1 MDLRTTRS
9 EEIATLMNFKSVEGW
24 YNIFQT
30 LSVIF
35 VLLTVGSGAGAIITG
50 RIANRRQAK
59 SVADAHAR
67 ASEAGQEV
75 ARLQASLTESE
86 QKRSEAERALLEAE
100 GRLNAREITPEQ
112 RQRFLFLMEPL
123 PKGKVEVRFLAGNN
137 ESSQFASTLA
147 DMFAASGCEVLKPTT
162 SFNST
167 PASITGIGLRI
178 GDEHAV
184 PPHAVSLQKA
194 LERIGIET
202 PAQVETANLPLESD
216 VVRLYVFSKKK

>member
-1 MDLRTTRS
+1 
-9 EEIATLMNFKSVEGW
+9 MNIRSVEGW
-24 YNIFQT
+24 YHIFQI

-35 VLLTVGSGAGAIITG
+35 VMLTVGTGAGAIITG
-50 RIANRRQAK
+50 RMTHRRQAK
-59 SVADAHAR
+59 SISDANTKA
-67 ASEAGQEV
+67 AEAGQEA
-75 ARLQASLTESE
+75 ARLQTSLAESE
-86 QKRSEAERALLEAE
+86 KKRDQAERALLEAE
-100 GRLNAREITPEQ
+100 GRLEPRVISPEQ

-137 ESSQFASTLA
+137 ESSRFASTLSDLFA
-147 DMFAASGCEVLKPTT
+147 DSGCEVIKPSV

-178 GDEHAV
+178 KDENAI

-202 PAQVETANLPLESD
+202 PAQVETTSLPIERD
-216 VVRLYVFSKKK
+216 VVRLYVYGKKQ